1 MKRGTDLSV
10 FESMP
15 VGRAVLKNVAPSVVS
30 MLMVLVYNLADTFF
44 IGLTRDDMQVAAVS
58 IATHVFLI
66 FMGLGTIFG
75 VGGTS
80 VISRAF
86 GEGRVDYVKKVSA
99 FCMWASVA
107 VGVAIAALF
116 IAFMDDVL
124 RTLGASEDTWKPT
137 KSYLSIVMLC
147 GPFVLVANA
156 FSNILRSEGQAA
168 RAMMGMLIG
177 NLVNV
182 VLDPVMILWLR
193 WEIAGAAI
201 ATVIGNIAG
210 AGYYIMYFLRGK
222 SRLSIDP
229 RDFAARGG
237 VAKSVFA
244 IGVPAALGPMFMSLS
259 QIIMNRL
266 MAGFNDLAIAAAGVA
281 VKSILVIYMVSI
293 GLSQGIMPLLGYCV
307 GAKNWA
313 RYKAILKFSLIF
325 STALSVA
332 MTGACLIFSDE
343 IIGMFLTEK
352 RSFEYGVKFAYI
364 LLSTA
369 FMSGAFFCLISAI
382 SAIGAPVPALIL
394 NISRQGIIYIPALFV
409 LRSFWGEYG
418 LIWAQPVSDVL
429 SLILA
434 IALHIFAFRKLRR
447 R

>member
-1 MKRGTDLSV
+1 
-10 FESMP
+10 
-15 VGRAVLKNVAPSVVS
+15 
-30 MLMVLVYNLADTFF
+30 
-44 IGLTRDDMQVAAVS
+44 VS

-86 GEGRVDYVKKVSA
+86 GEGRIDYVKKVSA

-124 RTLGASEDTWKPT
+124 RILGASKDTWAPT

-177 NLVNV
+177 NLINV
-182 VLDPVMILWLR
+182 VLDPIMILWLR

-409 LRSFWGEYG
+409 LRSFLGEYG

-434 IALHIFAFRKLRR
+434 IALHIFAFKKLRR
-447 R
+447 PGLLPQR